1 MHFKSI
7 TLRNFL
13 SFGPDAEEIPLGK
26 LNVLVGINGS
36 GKSNLLEAFKLIQTL
51 PHGIGASIRKG
62 GGVESWIWKY
72 AHNAPTS
79 NLEVIVER
87 GSARTDLRYAF
98 SFAGVNNRFE
108 ITDEL
113 IENAKL
119 KDGQTAPHF
128 YYKFEN
134 GSPLLNAKT
143 GEGFKIRTLRREDI
157 DPDKSIL
164 EQRKDRDSYPEITR
178 LGEFFAD
185 GIRVYRDWGFGSNSP
200 ARDSQ
205 PSDLKRN
212 WLETDCSN
220 LFLVLSDAKLNI
232 PFRNAIREA
241 LRSFNPDFV
250 DYQIETHPRSLNL
263 FLEET
268 EGALIPAVR
277 LSDGTL
283 RFLSLL
289 AILLHPT
296 PPAVVCIDEPEL
308 GMHPD
313 SIPLIADLLK
323 SASERSQLIVTTHSD
338 LLIDA
343 LSDQPR
349 SVFVCER
356 DSDGTHIRP
365 LDAEEVAP
373 WLEEYRLGQYWL
385 RGGIGGVR

>member
-13 SFGPDAEEIPLGK
+13 SFGPEAEEIPLGK

-51 PHGIGASIRKG
+51 PTNTGASIRKG
-62 GGVESWIWKY
+62 GGVENWIWRY
-72 AHNAPTS
+72 GGDVTAATVS
-79 NLEVIVER
+79 AIIDR
-87 GSARTDLRYAF
+87 GPSRSDLRY
-98 SFAGVNNRFE
+98 SFTFQNVNRRFE

-113 IENAKL
+113 IENAKT
-119 KDGQTAPHF
+119 KEGQTAPHF

-143 GEGFKIRTLRREDI
+143 GEGFKIRTLQREDI

-178 LGEFFAD
+178 LGEFFSD
-185 GIRVYRDWGFGSNSP
+185 GIHVYRDWGFGSNSP
-200 ARDSQ
+200 VRDSQ
-205 PSDLKRN
+205 ASDLKRN
-212 WLETDCSN
+212 WLEPDCSN

-232 PFRNAIREA
+232 PFRNAIRETLKA
-241 LRSFNPDFV
+241 FNSSFV
-250 DYQIETHPRSLNL
+250 DYQIETHPRSINL
-263 FLEET
+263 YLEEA
-268 EGALIPAVR
+268 EGAVIPAVR

-313 SIPLIADLLK
+313 SIPLIAELLR
-323 SASERSQLIVTTHSD
+323 SASERCQVIVTTHSD
-338 LLIDA
+338 LLVDA
-343 LSDQPR
+343 LSDRPEC
-349 SVFVCER
+349 VLVCER
-356 DSDGTHIRP
+356 DDKGTHIKP
-365 LDAEEVAP
+365 LNAEELAP